1 MAGRLGRYGWV
12 IAGCVLLVVLLH
24 ALGLHLLGR
33 MLPGSAAA
41 PEAGELNQAFITRS
55 IQLGAASVT
64 VAPNAAQPARMAPR
78 AVATPTAAN
87 SAPNVPSFQEP
98 AMPPSPLTPAA
109 APASAP
115 ASDRPEPSLGA
126 SPSSSASATTA
137 NHNPPPVA
145 TVPPAAEGSATAGA
159 SGVSP
164 LPVYS
169 YAIPASTRLKYDVS
183 GTISGFKYYVGGELL
198 WLQDGSNYTA
208 RLGIRHFLLGSR
220 VQTSKGLLTAQ
231 GLEPKRFGDKTR
243 SEVAAHFE
251 RDKGKVSF
259 SANTPDVGLL
269 PMAQDQLSVFIQ
281 LAAIWAAQGQR
292 PAPGSQIAFQA
303 VGARTAEQWAFLV
316 GQPETLRIDD
326 KPWPAHKLTRE
337 RSGDFDTRVELWLA
351 PALDYLPVR
360 IRLTQSNGDEV
371 DMVWSSTEKP

>member
-1 MAGRLGRYGWV
+1 
-12 IAGCVLLVVLLH
+12 
-24 ALGLHLLGR
+24 
-33 MLPGSAAA
+33 
-41 PEAGELNQAFITRS
+41 
-55 IQLGAASVT
+55 
-64 VAPNAAQPARMAPR
+64 
-78 AVATPTAAN
+78 
-87 SAPNVPSFQEP
+87 
-98 AMPPSPLTPAA
+98 
-109 APASAP
+109 
-115 ASDRPEPSLGA
+115 
-126 SPSSSASATTA
+126 
-137 NHNPPPVA
+137 
-145 TVPPAAEGSATAGA
+145 
-159 SGVSP
+159 
-164 LPVYS
+164 
-169 YAIPASTRLKYDVS
+169 
-183 GTISGFKYYVGGELL
+183 L
-198 WLQDGSNYTA
+198 WLQDGSNYSA

-231 GLEPKRFGDKTR
+231 GLEPKRFSDKTR

-259 SANTPDVGLL
+259 SANTPDVALL

-292 PAPGSQIAFQA
+292 PAPGSQMSFQA
-303 VGARTAEQWAFLV
+303 VGARTAEQWTFEV
-316 GQPETLRIDD
+316 GETETLRIDD

>member
-1 MAGRLGRYGWV
+1 MAARLGRYGWV

-33 MLPGSAAA
+33 MLPGSAA
-41 PEAGELNQAFITRS
+41 PEAGELDQAFITRS
-55 IQLGAASVT
+55 LQLGAAPPT
-64 VAPNAAQPARMAPR
+64 VAPNAAQPAPKAPG
-78 AVATPTAAN
+78 ALAATTAAN
-87 SAPNVPSFQEP
+87 SAPSVPNFQEP
-98 AMPPSPLTPAA
+98 ATPSSPSPSPPSSPSTPTV

-115 ASDRPEPSLGA
+115 APAFAEPGPNSSQSPAPAAA
-126 SPSSSASATTA
+126 SPA
-137 NHNPPPVA
+137 PQ
-145 TVPPAAEGSATAGA
+145 GGATAGT

-169 YAIPASTRLKYDVS
+169 YVIPASTRLKYDVS

-198 WLQDGSNYTA
+198 WLQDGNNYTA

-220 VQTSKGLLTAQ
+220 VQTSKGLLSTL
-231 GLEPKRFGDKTR
+231 GLEPKRFSDKVR

-251 RDKGKVSF
+251 RDKGKISF
-259 SANTPDVGLL
+259 SANTPDVALL

-281 LAAIWAAQGQR
+281 LASIWAAQGQR
-292 PAPGSQIAFQA
+292 LAPGSQIAFQA
-303 VGARTAEQWAFLV
+303 VGARTAEQWAFTV
-316 GQPETLRIDD
+316 GEPETLRIDD

>member
-1 MAGRLGRYGWV
+1 MTSRVGRYGWAV
-12 IAGCVLLVVLLH
+12 AACVSLVVLLH
-24 ALGLHLLGR
+24 ALGLHVLGR
-33 MLPGSAAA
+33 MLPGSGAA
-41 PEAGELNQAFITRS
+41 PEAGEVHQAFITRS
-55 IQLGAASVT
+55 LQLGAAPSGAT
-64 VAPNAAQPARMAPR
+64 PQAAQPAPKTPGPLAATKAP
-78 AVATPTAAN
+78 N
-87 SAPNVPSFQEP
+87 SAPSVPSFQPP
-98 AMPPSPLTPAA
+98 AAPSSPSASPPSSPSAPALPEPSPPASTSA
-109 APASAP
+109 ASASAP
-115 ASDRPEPSLGA
+115 
-126 SPSSSASATTA
+126 
-137 NHNPPPVA
+137 
-145 TVPPAAEGSATAGA
+145 PAADAGA
-159 SGVSP
+159 GAGAGAPAGTSGVSP

-169 YAIPASTRLKYDVS
+169 YLVPASTRLKYDVS

-198 WLQDGSNYTA
+198 WLQDGSSYTA

-231 GLEPKRFGDKTR
+231 GLEPKRFSDKVR

-251 RDKGKVSF
+251 RDKGKISF
-259 SANTPDVGLL
+259 SANTPDVALL

-281 LAAIWAAQGQR
+281 LASIWAAQGQR

-303 VGARTAEQWAFLV
+303 VGARTAEQWAFTV
-316 GQPETLRIDD
+316 GEPETLRIDD

>member
-1 MAGRLGRYGWV
+1 MTSRVGRYGWAV
-12 IAGCVLLVVLLH
+12 AACVLLVVLLH
-24 ALGLHLLGR
+24 ALGLHVLGR
-33 MLPGSAAA
+33 MLPGSGAA
-41 PEAGELNQAFITRS
+41 PEAGEVHQTFITRS
-55 IQLGAASVT
+55 LQLGAAPSGT
-64 VAPNAAQPARMAPR
+64 TPQAAQPAPKTPGPLAATKAP
-78 AVATPTAAN
+78 N
-87 SAPNVPSFQEP
+87 SAPSVPSFQPP
-98 AMPPSPLTPAA
+98 AASSSPSASPLSSPPSSPSASA
-109 APASAP
+109 VVPASAP
-115 ASDRPEPSLGA
+115 VPALPEPSPPA
-126 SPSSSASATTA
+126 STSAASAPA
-137 NHNPPPVA
+137 
-145 TVPPAAEGSATAGA
+145 PPAADAGA
-159 SGVSP
+159 PAGTSGVSP

-169 YAIPASTRLKYDVS
+169 YLVPASTRLKYDVS

-198 WLQDGSNYTA
+198 WLQDGSSYTA

-231 GLEPKRFGDKTR
+231 GLEPKRFSDKVR

-251 RDKGKVSF
+251 RDKGKISF
-259 SANTPDVGLL
+259 SANTPDVALL

-281 LAAIWAAQGQR
+281 LASIWAAQGQR

-303 VGARTAEQWAFLV
+303 VGARTAEQWAFTV
-316 GQPETLRIDD
+316 GEPETLRIDD

>member
-12 IAGCVLLVVLLH
+12 IAGCVLLVVVLH

-33 MLPGSAAA
+33 MLPGSVG
-41 PEAGELNQAFITRS
+41 PEAGEITQTFITRS
-55 IQLGAASVT
+55 LQLGAAPS
-64 VAPNAAQPARMAPR
+64 APQAAQAVPKAPR
-78 AVATPTAAN
+78 ALVPMAAGN
-87 SAPNVPSFQEP
+87 SAPGVPNVQEAATP
-98 AMPPSPLTPAA
+98 ASPAPLTATPAA
-109 APASAP
+109 APAWAAAPALLEPNADASASAAAVANHSAASAP
-115 ASDRPEPSLGA
+115 AA
-126 SPSSSASATTA
+126 ASA
-137 NHNPPPVA
+137 
-145 TVPPAAEGSATAGA
+145 AAQGGGA
-159 SGVSP
+159 SGGSGVRP

-169 YAIPASTRLKYDVS
+169 YVIPASTRLKYDVS

-198 WLQDGSNYTA
+198 WLQDGSNYSA

-231 GLEPKRFGDKTR
+231 GLEPKRFSDKTR

-259 SANTPDVGLL
+259 SANTPDVALL

-292 PAPGSQIAFQA
+292 PAPGSQMSFQA
-303 VGARTAEQWAFLV
+303 VGARTAEQWTFEV
-316 GQPETLRIDD
+316 GETETLRIDD